1 MCHLRLNISLDTSQT
16 SRSPGRATPA
26 GRGAKRKRVDISE
39 AVEEYSQRSS
49 SSGYARSA
57 SAKGGMDIAEVDP
70 EGKFIKLT
78 NTTSKVSDG
87 LLLADDVAVILFN
100 PLGPRPPITACSF
113 SLLRNPRPP
122 SSGQLADAPY

>member
-1 MCHLRLNISLDTSQT
+1 MTVCHLRLNISLETSQT
-16 SRSPGRATPA
+16 SRSPGRATPS

-57 SAKGGMDIAEVDP
+57 SAKGGIDIAEVDP

-87 LLLADDVAVILFN
+87 LLLVDDMAVILFELIN
-100 PLGPRPPITACSF
+100 IGLVEEGHLI
-113 SLLRNPRPP
+113 
-122 SSGQLADAPY
+122 YKH